1 MKKKCVIVL
10 MTALFA
16 GGLLTH
22 APAQDVPDNGVTQ
35 GELAM
40 ILVNVLGLA
49 NDLPAG
55 ATEFDAIALLL
66 ARGIAPLDGWDAGR
80 PVLLADLA
88 VVLVRALDGEDEVE
102 NPDDPQSWITAAQS
116 LGIDLSS
123 VTGAAGGADPLAAD
137 EQIPPQLVVTPDP
150 PVDRVDAGMPV
161 EVAGGVQGAQFVGA
175 WLPVSLD
182 DLIRVVRE
190 LPSPAV
196 PPRPT
201 PVTPD

>member
-16 GGLLTH
+16 GGMLTH

-66 ARGIAPLDGWDAGR
+66 ARGIAPLDGWDAER
-80 PVLLADLA
+80 PVMLADLA
-88 VVLVRALDGEDEVE
+88 VVLVRALGGEDEVE

-123 VTGAAGGADPLAAD
+123 VTGAAGGGDPLTD
-137 EQIPPQLVVTPDP
+137 DQELPPQLVVPPD
-150 PVDRVDAGMPV
+150 PVDREDVGMPV
-161 EVAGGVQGAQFVGA
+161 EVAGGVQGAQYAGF

-182 DLIRVVRE
+182 DLIRIVRE
-190 LPSPAV
+190 LPRPAV
-196 PPRPT
+196 PPRPR